1 MIMRRSSV
9 AVCLAIILPALTGH
23 DAWSQAARTIR
34 IIVPYAPGGA
44 PDILARLLGDEIS
57 RAHGLTVVTENRP
70 GAGAVIGTEA
80 VSRVTPDGNTLLIT
94 ANAFV
99 INPHLRK
106 VNYDPIT
113 SFEPICHLV
122 SVPALI
128 VVNATSPY
136 RTLTDLLEAARA
148 KPGAVTLA
156 SPGPGTTF
164 HIALEMLKRAAG
176 VNITYVP
183 YAATPPALNALLGDH
198 VTSVFSDQ
206 ASLGEQLRAGKVR
219 ALAAA
224 TKARIATLPD
234 VPTVAE
240 SGFKDYEAEIW
251 FGVVAPAH
259 TPKAT
264 AFELAGWFAA
274 ALQASEV
281 KPKLALQAFSPVAR
295 CSADF
300 TAHLRKQYDDYGR
313 VIREANIKAE

>member
-1 MIMRRSSV
+1 MI
-9 AVCLAIILPALTGH
+9 AVRCLIVICFAIILPALAGH

-57 RAHGLTVVTENRP
+57 RAQGPTVVTENRP
-70 GAGAVIGTEA
+70 GAGAVIATEA
-80 VSRVTPDGNTLLIT
+80 VSRLPPDGNTLLIT

-106 VNYDPIT
+106 VSYDPIT

-128 VVNATSPY
+128 VVNATSPH
-136 RTLTDLLEAARA
+136 RTLTDLLDAARA
-148 KPGAVTLA
+148 KPGAVTMA

-164 HIALEMLKRAAG
+164 HIALEMLKRDAG

-198 VTSVFSDQ
+198 VTSVFTDQ
-206 ASLGEQLRAGKVR
+206 ASSGEQLRSGKVR
-219 ALAAA
+219 ALASA
-224 TKARIATLPD
+224 TKTRIATMPE
-234 VPTVAE
+234 VPTIAE

-264 AFELAGWFAA
+264 TTELAGWFTAA
-274 ALQASEV
+274 MQAPEV
-281 KPKLALQAFSPVAR
+281 KPKLALQSLSPVAK
-295 CSADF
+295 CGADF

-313 VIREANIKAE
+313 VIRAANIKAE